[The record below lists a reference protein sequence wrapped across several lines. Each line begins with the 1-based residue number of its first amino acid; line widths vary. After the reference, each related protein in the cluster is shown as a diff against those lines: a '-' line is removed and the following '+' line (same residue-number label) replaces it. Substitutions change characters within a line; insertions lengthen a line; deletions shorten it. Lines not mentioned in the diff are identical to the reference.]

1 MNLINFFKT
10 KKFILLNIILSIYV
24 FTNLIGGERG
34 VFSYFEKKNYENKL
48 SSKNSMLKKKLRLTE
63 QKNKL
68 LSGIPN
74 LDYLDYLY
82 RSKLKFG
89 KKNEVLIKLNK

>member
-34 VFSYFEKKNYENKL
+34 VFSYFEKKNYEKKL
-48 SSKNSMLKKKLRLTE
+48 ALKKIELENEIKKIVN
-63 QKNKL
+63 KNKI
-68 LSGIPN
+68 LSVN
-74 LDYLDYLY
+74 VDLDYLDTLY
-82 RSKLKFG
+82 RDKLKFG
-89 KKNEVLIKLNK
+89 KKDEVLIKLR

>member
-34 VFSYFEKKNYENKL
+34 VFSYFEKKL
-48 SSKNSMLKKKLRLTE
+48 ALKKIELENEIKKIVN
-63 QKNKL
+63 KNKL
-68 LSGIPN
+68 LSVN
-74 LDYLDYLY
+74 VDLDYLDTLY
-82 RSKLKFG
+82 RDKLKFG
-89 KKNEVLIKLNK
+89 KKDEVLIKLR

>member
-10 KKFILLNIILSIYV
+10 KKFVLLNIVLSIYV

-34 VFSYFEKKNYENKL
+34 AFSYFEKKNYENKL
-48 SSKNSMLKKKLRLTE
+48 SIKNLQLSEKLNDIE
-63 QKNKL
+63 YKNKL
-68 LSGIPN
+68 LSEKIDI
-74 LDYLDYLY
+74 DYVDTLY

-89 KKNEVLIKLNK
+89 TENEVLIKLK

>member
-1 MNLINFFKT
+1 
-10 KKFILLNIILSIYV
+10 
-24 FTNLIGGERG
+24 
-34 VFSYFEKKNYENKL
+34 
-48 SSKNSMLKKKLRLTE
+48 MLKKKLRLTE

-89 KKNEVLIKLNK
+89 KKNEVLIKLN